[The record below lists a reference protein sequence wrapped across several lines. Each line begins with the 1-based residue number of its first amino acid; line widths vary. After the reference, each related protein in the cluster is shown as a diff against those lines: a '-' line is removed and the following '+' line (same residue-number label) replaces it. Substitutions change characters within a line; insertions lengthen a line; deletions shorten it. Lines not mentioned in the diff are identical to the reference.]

1 MKFTV
6 LESETVLLTTYY
18 VVLIKCASFQR
29 CMRWYNSVEWSKDED
44 GKDNQCRWCGEGGQ
58 LICCDVCHNTFCKTC
73 IKRNLGRTVLQEI
86 EDLPED
92 ALWRCYV
99 CDQAPLLSLQQGC
112 AQILEKVMLIIA
124 F

>member
-1 MKFTV
+1 MKFFYT
-6 LESETVLLTTYY
+6 
-18 VVLIKCASFQR
+18 FQR
-29 CMRWYNSVEWSKDED
+29 CMRWYNSVEWSKDDD

-112 AQILEKVMLIIA
+112 AQILEKVLILFIVLARVYIA
-124 F
+124 